1 MKRIGLLLSVG
12 ALAVMTMGMLAG
24 CGANLDREVTVQGMI
39 IEVPGNWV
47 EGLGDDNDELRGTY
61 DFVDEDEDLDE
72 DETGNSITIS
82 YEKLTNKN
90 RPSVAMEK
98 AGTPMQSEAAVA
110 LAQRRGALEREYGVS
125 AWSIDEEKSRVI
137 DGAQVTTYE
146 YSFVKDIEGVR
157 RTYEY
162 DIVYVV
168 TPDMMY
174 EILIVGDKVNA
185 GALVD
190 TIEF

>member
-12 ALAVMTMGMLAG
+12 ALAIMTMGMLAG
-24 CGANLDREVTVQGMI
+24 CGANLDREVTVQGMT
-39 IEVPGNWV
+39 IEVPGNWL
-47 EGLGDDNDELRGTY
+47 ESPDDDNDETCGTVS
-61 DFVDEDEDLDE
+61 FIDEDEDLDE
-72 DETGNSITIS
+72 DETGNFITLG
-82 YEKLTNKN
+82 YEKLTNEN
-90 RPSVAMEK
+90 RPSVAMEE
-98 AGTPMQSEAAVA
+98 AGMPTQTEASAA
-110 LAQRRGALEREYGVS
+110 LAQRRGELEREYGVS
-125 AWSIDEEKSRVI
+125 AWSIDEEKSCVI

-157 RTYEY
+157 HKYEY

-174 EILIVGDKVNA
+174 EIFIVGDKVNA

>member
-61 DFVDEDEDLDE
+61 DFADEDEDLDE

-90 RPSVAMEK
+90 RPSVAMEE
-98 AGTPMQSEAAVA
+98 AGTPMQSEAAAA
-110 LAQRRGALEREYGVS
+110 LAQRRGELEREYGVS
-125 AWSIDEEKSRVI
+125 AWSIDEEESRVI

-162 DIVYVV
+162 DIVYVA

>member
-1 MKRIGLLLSVG
+1 MKRISLLLSVG
-12 ALAVMTMGMLAG
+12 VLAIMSVGMLAG
-24 CGANLDREVTVQGMI
+24 CGANLDREVTVQGMT
-39 IEVPGNWV
+39 IEVPGNWL
-47 EGLGDDNDELRGTY
+47 ESPDDDNDETHGTVS
-61 DFVDEDEDLDE
+61 FTDEDEDLDE
-72 DETGNSITIS
+72 DETGNSITIG
-82 YEKLTNKN
+82 YEKLTNEN
-90 RPSVAMEK
+90 RPSVAMEE
-98 AGTPMQSEAAVA
+98 AGMPLQSEAAAA
-110 LAQRRGALEREYGVS
+110 LAQRRDDLEREYGVS
-125 AWSIDEEKSRVI
+125 TWSIDEEKSRVI

-174 EILIVGDKVNA
+174 EIFIVGDKVSA
-185 GALVD
+185 SALVD

>member
-24 CGANLDREVTVQGMI
+24 CGVNLDREVTVQGMI

-61 DFVDEDEDLDE
+61 DFADEDEDLDE

-90 RPSVAMEK
+90 RPSVAMEE
-98 AGTPMQSEAAVA
+98 AGTPMQSEAAAA
-110 LAQRRGALEREYGVS
+110 LAQRRGELEREYGVS

>member
-61 DFVDEDEDLDE
+61 DFADEDEDLDE

-90 RPSVAMEK
+90 RPSVAMEE
-98 AGTPMQSEAAVA
+98 AGTPMQSEAAAA
-110 LAQRRGALEREYGVS
+110 LAQRRGELEREYGVS
-125 AWSIDEEKSRVI
+125 AWSIDEEESRVI

>member
-1 MKRIGLLLSVG
+1 MKRIALLLSVG
-12 ALAVMTMGMLAG
+12 TLAVMTMGMLAG

-61 DFVDEDEDLDE
+61 DFADEDEDLDE

-82 YEKLTNKN
+82 YEKLTNEN
-90 RPSVAMEK
+90 RPSVAMEE
-98 AGTPMQSEAAVA
+98 AGTPMQSEAAAA
-110 LAQRRGALEREYGVS
+110 LAQRRGELEREYGVS
-125 AWSIDEEKSRVI
+125 AWSTDEEKSRVI

-157 RTYEY
+157 RKYEY

-185 GALVD
+185 GVLVD

>member
-12 ALAVMTMGMLAG
+12 ALAVVTMGMLAG

-61 DFVDEDEDLDE
+61 DFADEDEDLDE

-90 RPSVAMEK
+90 RPSVAMEE
-98 AGTPMQSEAAVA
+98 AGTPMQSEAAAA